1 MKKLLTFYS
10 DSHEILYAKYFLPTY
25 ERYLAD
31 DFVLIPKKVDQ
42 ISPTG
47 DFASFRFDEVMLQK
61 IDFIASTIETSGEDF
76 MFSDC
81 DVQFFAPM
89 QYELGEYDV
98 LFQQDFYPGNVC
110 AGFFVAK
117 QNERTHRFFNQ
128 ARDTLASRIGMRTD
142 DQMIINEMLRESSP
156 TVHASMLP
164 KEKYWTVG
172 NWTQGAVWNG
182 EDFDCPETIVSHHA
196 NFTTNVANKIKLLDM
211 VREKMHAYG
220 KA

>member
-47 DFASFRFDEVMLQK
+47 DFASHRFDEVMLQK

-211 VREKMHAYG
+211 VREKMRAYG